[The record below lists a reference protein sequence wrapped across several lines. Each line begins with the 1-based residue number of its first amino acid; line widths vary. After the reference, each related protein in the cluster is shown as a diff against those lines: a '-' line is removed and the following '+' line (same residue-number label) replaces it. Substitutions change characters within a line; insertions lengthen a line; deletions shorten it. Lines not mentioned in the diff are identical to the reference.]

1 MSTYRLQQLLSPRS
15 VALIGASPR
24 RGSLGY
30 ALLKNLK
37 DAGFAGPIY
46 PVNPHHHEIDGLK
59 CVPAI
64 GDLAETPD
72 LMIVATPAPT
82 VPSLVRA
89 AGAKGVG
96 AAIIVTA
103 GLGHGPDS
111 LAAQSEQIAR
121 QSGLRLLGPNC
132 LGLIAPYAKLN
143 GSFASRMPAPGHLAV
158 ISQSGAIAAAI
169 AEWGITNAS
178 GFSAIASI
186 GDQIDVD
193 IGDLLDYFALDSKTR
208 AILLYVE
215 SISRARKFMSAARAA
230 ARIKPVVVIKA
241 GRHIEGAQAAA
252 THTGAMAGSDAVY
265 GAAFRRAGLLRVFD
279 MDELFDA
286 AETLSHVRNLKGK
299 RLAILTNGGGIG
311 VLAIDRLR
319 DMGGTVAAV
328 SPAIKERLDSVLP
341 STWSGANPVDIVGD
355 AGPDRYV
362 AALEALLADPANDA
376 ILVFNV
382 PTAMASPREV
392 AKAVADK
399 IASERSRSLQP
410 KPVFTSWIGG
420 DQTTADIFNHAAV
433 PHYATE
439 VEAVRGMMHLVRYQ
453 EAIASLMETPP
464 SLPDDFKTD
473 ETAARKIIDRALSED
488 RRWLDPLEVAA
499 LMAAYAIPITPT
511 YHATDPD
518 AAVRIAAPL
527 VAEGQK
533 VVLKIHSRDIV
544 HKSDVGG
551 VRVGLSSADDVARAA
566 SEIFT
571 NAKRLR
577 PDARIEGLIVQPMI
591 QRKYARELILGIA
604 TDHVFGPVILFG
616 RGGTAVE
623 VINDKALA
631 LPPLDLNL
639 ANDLIGQT
647 RVSRI
652 LSAYRDVPA
661 ARREDIAMTLVK
673 ISQLAAD
680 HPEIDEID
688 INPLLADERGVLALD
703 ARVSVSRK
711 QIARSQSHLAI
722 RPYPKEWERVLL
734 LAPDW
739 PILVRPVRPEDEGLF
754 TEFFTQISDS
764 DLRLRFFAP
773 IKDFSHSFIARLTQI
788 DYARSM
794 AFVAFDQAS
803 RKLLG
808 AVRLHADANH
818 DVAEYAILVR
828 SDLKGRGLGWKL
840 MQLVIEYARADGIK
854 QIQGEVLRENTVM
867 LRMCEEL
874 GFNIAPDPDDQT
886 LSIVSYRLA

>member
-15 VALIGASPR
+15 IALIGASPNQ
-24 RGSLGY
+24 GSLGY

-37 DAGFAGPIY
+37 EAGFPGPIY
-46 PVNPHHHEIDGLK
+46 PVNPRHHEIDGMK

-64 GDLAETPD
+64 GDLAGTPD
-72 LMIVATPAPT
+72 LMIVATPAQT
-82 VPSLVRA
+82 VPSLVQA
-89 AGAKGVG
+89 AGEKGIG
-96 AAIIVTA
+96 AAIILTA
-103 GLGHGPDS
+103 GLGHGPES

-143 GSFASRMPAPGHLAV
+143 GSFVSRMPAPGHLAV
-158 ISQSGAIAAAI
+158 ISQSGAIAAAV
-169 AEWGITNAS
+169 AEWGITHAT

-186 GDQIDVD
+186 GDQVDVD
-193 IGDLLDYFALDSKTR
+193 IGDLLDYFALDPKTR
-208 AILLYVE
+208 AILLYIE
-215 SISRARKFMSAARAA
+215 SITRARKFMSAARAA
-230 ARIKPVVVIKA
+230 ARTKPVVVIKA
-241 GRHIEGAQAAA
+241 GRHAEGAQAAV

-279 MDELFDA
+279 LGELFDA
-286 AETLSHVRNLKGK
+286 AETLSHVRALKGN

-319 DMGGTVAAV
+319 DLGGTAAIL
-328 SPAIKERLDSVLP
+328 SPAIKDRLDSALP

-362 AALEALLADPANDA
+362 AALDALLADSANDA

-382 PTAMASPREV
+382 PTAMASSRDV
-392 AKAVADK
+392 AQAVAEK
-399 IASERSRSLQP
+399 VSAQRSKTLQP
-410 KPVFTSWIGG
+410 KPVFASWMGG
-420 DQTTADIFNHAAV
+420 DQETADIFNLAAI
-433 PHYATE
+433 PHYSTE
-439 VEAVRGMMHLVRYQ
+439 VEAVRGAMHLVRYQ

-464 SLPDDFKTD
+464 SLPDDFKPD
-473 ETAARKIIDRALSED
+473 ETAARSIIDKVLSEG
-488 RRWLDPLEVAA
+488 RRWLDPVDVAA
-499 LMAAYAIPITPT
+499 LLETYAIPVTPT
-511 YHATDPD
+511 YRAADP
-518 AAVRIAAPL
+518 ASAVRIAAPL
-527 VAEGQK
+527 LADGYK
-533 VVLKIHSRDIV
+533 VVVKIHSRDIV

-551 VRVGLSSADDVARAA
+551 VRVGLSSEDDVARAA
-566 SEIFT
+566 SDIYG

-577 PDARIEGLIVQPMI
+577 PDARIEGLILQPMI
-591 QRKYARELILGIA
+591 QRKFARELILGIA
-604 TDHVFGPVILFG
+604 TDPVFGPVILFG

-661 ARREDIAMTLVK
+661 ARREVVAMTLVK
-673 ISQLAAD
+673 ISQMAAD
-680 HPEIDEID
+680 HPEIDELD

-703 ARVSVSRK
+703 ARISVSRK
-711 QIARSQSHLAI
+711 PAARSQSHLAI
-722 RPYPKEWERVLL
+722 RPYPKEWERLL
-734 LAPDW
+734 QLTPDW
-739 PILVRPVRPEDEGLF
+739 PILARPVRPEDENLF
-754 TEFFTQISDS
+754 SEFFTQVSDS

-794 AFVAFDQAS
+794 AFVAIDQTS
-803 RKLLG
+803 GKLLG

-854 QIQGEVLRENTVM
+854 LIQGEVLRENTVM

-874 GFNIAPDPDDQT
+874 GFNIAAAPDDQA